1 MFFQWVFTGE
11 VVSNIINCS
20 LAIDVGSSCSSVY
33 YRSHIFKNLEKCI
46 WSLQFCSYIYFGHFM
61 FSGFILILHYSPM
74 WGMGII
80 DEFIGLY
87 IQLLQ
92 FSSVSHSVMSDSL
105 QTHGLQHTR
114 LPCPTPTPRVY
125 SNSCSL
131 SRWCYPTIS
140 SSVVP
145 FSSYLQ
151 SFPASGSFLV
161 SQFFASGGHSIGVSA
176 SASVLPMNIQ
186 DCFPSGWTGWILQ
199 SKGPSRVLSN
209 TSVQKQQFFG
219 AQLSL

>member
-1 MFFQWVFTGE
+1 MDREARCAAVHGVTESWTWLSYWTDLIDDLLCCTAETNTTLFSTEMFFQWVFTGE

-140 SSVVP
+140 SSVVSF
-145 FSSYLQ
+145 FSYPQ
-151 SFPASGSFLV
+151 CFPAYGLFQWV
-161 SQFFASGGHSIGVSA
+161 SSSH
-176 SASVLPMNIQ
+176 
-186 DCFPSGWTGWILQ
+186 
-199 SKGPSRVLSN
+199 
-209 TSVQKQQFFG
+209 
-219 AQLSL
+219 